1 MSRPSAGGLIGGCIS
16 LIGGCIVVTVMLVL
30 FGAYLIPKV
39 DDLDDGPSTEPA
51 SRPTATTKAATPP
64 DSPEEADTDSTSGTG
79 GGQNSNK
86 LAGIQFG
93 YACSPVGALGNAKD
107 GRPAKC
113 YMGKDGRARWGYDS
127 NRG

>member
-1 MSRPSAGGLIGGCIS
+1 MSRRSAGGSSGGFAS
-16 LIGGCIVVTVMLVL
+16 LIGSCAVVAAIFLL
-30 FGAYLIPKV
+30 FGAFLMSKV
-39 DDLDDGPSTEPA
+39 DNFDDGPPSEPA
-51 SRPTATTKAATPP
+51 SRPTETTEPP
-64 DSPEEADTDSTSGTG
+64 TRTDLPDDTSGTG
-79 GGQNSNK
+79 GQNSNEQ
-86 LAGIQFG
+86 AGIQFG

>member
-1 MSRPSAGGLIGGCIS
+1 MSRSSAGDVIGGCI
-16 LIGGCIVVTVMLVL
+16 GVAVVILL
-30 FGAYLIPKV
+30 FGAFLISKV
-39 DDLDDGPSTEPA
+39 GDPGDGLPSEPA
-51 SRPTATTKAATPP
+51 SRPTATTETTTRADLP
-64 DSPEEADTDSTSGTG
+64 DDAGGT

-86 LAGIQFG
+86 QAGIQFG
-93 YACSPVGALGNAKD
+93 YACTPVGALGNAKD